1 MKVIVVTILIIIWVS
16 YLLDKMDDT
25 IDDLNKFN

>member
-16 YLLDKMDDT
+16 YIINKMDDT
-25 IDDLNKFN
+25 IDDLNKFR

>member
-25 IDDLNKFN
+25 IDDLN

>member
-16 YLLDKMDDT
+16 YIINKMDDT
-25 IDDLNKFN
+25 IDDLN